1 MVGPGGIEIY
11 QKIRRMT
18 YTTTTAQIQEA
29 REMDAI
35 DPLRSYR
42 DLFHLPL
49 RENGQ
54 AFIYLNGNSLG
65 LQPKS
70 VRKFVEAELLDW
82 EKYGVEGHFKPV
94 DPWVDYHELLTRS
107 TAAVAGA
114 LPSEVVVMN
123 TLTVNLHLLMVS
135 FYQPTAGR
143 YKILMESDA
152 FPSDRYAIASQV
164 KFHGYDPETAVVQ
177 LRPRPGE
184 VLIRMEDLEKVLEE
198 EGEQIAL
205 VLLGGVNYYT
215 GQRFDIGQITR
226 MAHAKGC
233 RVGFDLAHAAGN
245 IELNLHRDGP
255 DFAAWCTYKYLNS
268 GPGNLGACFIHE
280 RHAYNPELPRFEG
293 WWGHNK
299 QTRFNMRQAF
309 DPTPGAEGWMLS
321 NVPVLPLAA
330 MRASLEIFDEVGM
343 PALVEK
349 SRKLTGYLESLLK
362 GLENERIKIITPAD
376 PDERGCQL
384 SIQIQNGDKSIFRS
398 IREKGVIA
406 DWREPDVVRVAPVP
420 LYNTFEEVCRFVG
433 ILAMA
438 IEETK

>member
-1 MVGPGGIEIY
+1 MKYAISAKHIE
-11 QKIRRMT
+11 
-18 YTTTTAQIQEA
+18 EA
-29 REMDAI
+29 REMDAL
-35 DPLRSYR
+35 DPLKGYR
-42 DLFHLPL
+42 ELFHLPL
-49 RENGQ
+49 RENGDP
-54 AFIYLNGNSLG
+54 FIYLNGNSLG
-65 LQPKS
+65 LLPKS

-94 DPWVDYHELLTRS
+94 DPWVDYHELVTRS
-107 TAAVAGA
+107 TAAIAGA
-114 LPSEVVVMN
+114 LPLEVVVMN

-135 FYQPTAGR
+135 FYRPVAGR

-184 VLIRMEDLEKVLEE
+184 VLIRKEDIAEVLTTQGDE
-198 EGEQIAL
+198 IAL

-226 MAHAKGC
+226 MAHEKGC
-233 RVGFDLAHAAGN
+233 MVGFDLAHAAGN
-245 IELNLHRDGP
+245 ILLNLHEDGP

-280 RHAYNPELPRFEG
+280 RHAYNHELPRFEG

-299 QTRFNMRQAF
+299 HTRFNMRQAF

-321 NVPVLPLAA
+321 NVPVLPMAA

-349 SRKLTGYLESLLK
+349 SGKLTAYLEQLLK
-362 GLENERIKIITPAD
+362 GQENDRLRIITPEH
-376 PDERGCQL
+376 PEERGCQL
-384 SIQIQNGDKSIFRS
+384 SIQIKNGDKSIFRS
-398 IREKGVIA
+398 IREQGVIA

-420 LYNTFEEVCRFVG
+420 LYNTFEEVCRFVD
-433 ILAMA
+433 ILARA